1 MPRSGRLRS
10 FIKEYKES
18 PRLEKASFIPPFMIL
33 IIEIILILHAIS
45 INETYVF
52 VLTFILVVIST
63 IEIILVS
70 LEIHAQYQRGSFD
83 RILTIRLDDYIL
95 ERREKNVKKI
105 VNDFIEEHPEYSSH
119 RGEIYHTACQI
130 LETHAE
136 EVWEKKLTEQLE
148 RFIKRR
154 KKQSVDEILEA
165 FVKKYPPYKKYRSKI
180 YEKICHILGR
190 SE

>member
-18 PRLEKASFIPPFMIL
+18 PRLEKASFVPPFMIL
-33 IIEIILILHAIS
+33 IIEIILIIHAIS
-45 INETYVF
+45 LEEIYVIL
-52 VLTFILVVIST
+52 LTAFLVIIST

-70 LEIHAQYQRGSFD
+70 LEIHEHYQRGNFD
-83 RILTIRLDDYIL
+83 RVLTIRLDDYIL

-105 VNDFIEEHPEYSSH
+105 VTDFIEEHPEYSNH

>member
-1 MPRSGRLRS
+1 MPRSGRLQS
-10 FIKEYKES
+10 FIREYRES
-18 PRLEKASFIPPFMIL
+18 PKLEKASFIPPFMIL
-33 IIEIILILHAIS
+33 VIEIILIYHAII

-70 LEIHAQYQRGSFD
+70 LEIHAHYQRGSFD
-83 RILTIRLDDYIL
+83 RLLTIRLDDYIL
-95 ERREKNVKKI
+95 ERKEKNVKRI
-105 VNDFIEEHPEYSSH
+105 VNDFIEEHPEYYSH

-136 EVWEKKLTEQLE
+136 EVWEKKLTQQLE
-148 RFIKRR
+148 KFIKRR

-165 FVKKYPPYKKYRSKI
+165 FVKKYPPYKRYRSKI
-180 YEKICHILGR
+180 YEKICNILGR
-190 SE
+190 SG